1 MRYNDEK
8 ALDAVQYAQR
18 AIELGRLI
26 DPGLAQ
32 RANNLLDKA
41 EEELG
46 TSLQPDLSKLIEATI
61 AVIDLLLPVLLP
73 HLDRL

>member
-1 MRYNDEK
+1 MGYSDDEV
-8 ALDAVQYAQR
+8 LNAVQYAQR
-18 AIELGRLI
+18 AIDLGSLI

-32 RANNLLDKA
+32 RANDLLNKA

-46 TSLQPDLSKLIEATI
+46 TSLHPDLSGLVDATN